1 MTKDFSPF
9 SLVLSS
15 VTDLKEQ
22 FIRAHKGF

>member
-22 FIRAHKGF
+22 FIRAHKVF